1 MNPDELCE
9 VIITAP
15 DAEWLAAFVRRLVED
30 RLCAAG
36 HLFPMRTFYRGQGVL
51 HDETETRAAL
61 HTRASLVPA
70 IIERTDTEHPYEVP
84 GLVALPI
91 EHGNPAYLSWIIA
104 ETREPNLPWCG
115 ANQPA
120 HRPPW

>member
-1 MNPDELCE
+1 MNPDEFCE

-15 DAEWLAAFVRRLVED
+15 DAEWLAGFVRRLVED

-36 HLFPMRTFYRGQGVL
+36 HLFPMRTVYRWQGVL

-70 IIERTDTEHPYEVP
+70 IVERTDAEHPYEVP
-84 GLVALPI
+84 GIIAVPI
-91 EHGNPAYLSWIIA
+91 LASSPAYLSWIA
-104 ETREPNLPWCG
+104 TETREP
-115 ANQPA
+115 
-120 HRPPW
+120 

>member
-1 MNPDELCE
+1 MNPDEFCE

-15 DAEWLAAFVRRLVED
+15 DAEWLAEFVRRLVED

-36 HLFPMRTFYRGQGVL
+36 HLFPMRTVYRWQGVL

-70 IIERTDTEHPYEVP
+70 IIERTDAEHPYEVP
-84 GLVALPI
+84 GVVAMHIQL
-91 EHGNPAYLSWIIA
+91 GSPAYLSWILA
-104 ETREPNLPWCG
+104 ETREP
-115 ANQPA
+115 
-120 HRPPW
+120 